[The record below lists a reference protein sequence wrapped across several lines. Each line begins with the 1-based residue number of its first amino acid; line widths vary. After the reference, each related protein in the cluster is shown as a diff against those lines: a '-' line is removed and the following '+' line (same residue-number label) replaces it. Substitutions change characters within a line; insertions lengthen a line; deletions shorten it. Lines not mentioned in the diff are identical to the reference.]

1 MLYMIKTNI
10 HLRVIV
16 MTGSKTEILYLK
28 VPQVA
33 QWSCFCERVCILI
46 TSCVHTGA
54 VTYSSANGV
63 AGGSIYNIWK
73 SSTDKIIPVSFHSH
87 FEVAVGGNAWVIFCH
102 ESGRWKKTKKTEK
115 DEEHRVTRKPVTT
128 TDLVTAT

>member
-87 FEVAVGGNAWVIFCH
+87 FEVALKGGNILPWI
-102 ESGRWKKTKKTEK
+102 RKMEK
-115 DEEHRVTRKPVTT
+115 DKEDREDEEHRVTRKPVTT